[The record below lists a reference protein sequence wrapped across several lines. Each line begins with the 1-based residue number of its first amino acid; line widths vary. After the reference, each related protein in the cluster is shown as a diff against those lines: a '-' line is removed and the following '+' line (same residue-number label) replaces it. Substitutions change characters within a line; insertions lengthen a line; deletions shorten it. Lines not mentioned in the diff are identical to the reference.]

1 MDLRFWRKKRLL
13 AAVIIIIVLVA
24 AFAFLATLKINY
36 DQENQAVMQYFSK
49 QPGMPDAFAAL
60 ERLTP
65 SDSVVLCW
73 WDYGLAV
80 REWSHREV
88 IEAYPSRE
96 IAESVGSMRSFLGNL
111 EAQLFD
117 KWGSNERIQDIAL
130 AFMLNEEQSL
140 QVLGKY
146 NAKYV
151 LVFVPDELQK
161 FYWIAK
167 IAGYNSLGYLTYND
181 TTQTYEPTARAQEVT
196 LLRLIYE
203 DTWQPLHFTKIFNND
218 KAKIY
223 KINY

>member
-13 AAVIIIIVLVA
+13 AAVIITIILVA
-24 AFAFLATLKINY
+24 FFAFLATLKFDY
-36 DQENQAVMQYFSK
+36 DRENTAALQYFAS
-49 QPGMPDAFAAL
+49 QPGKPDAFSAL

-80 REWSHREV
+80 EKWSHREV

-96 IAESVGSMRSFLGNL
+96 IADSVGSTRTFWGNL
-111 EAQLFD
+111 EAQLFA
-117 KWGSNERIQDIAL
+117 KWGSHERIRDIAL

-140 QVLGKY
+140 QVLRKY

-151 LVFVPDELQK
+151 LVFVPDELEK
-161 FYWIAK
+161 FCWIAK
-167 IAGYNSLGYLTYND
+167 IAGYNSTDYLTYDD
-181 TTQTYEPTARAQEVT
+181 TAQAHEPTTRGQEVT

-203 DTWQPLHFTKIFNND
+203 DTWQPRHFTKIFNNE

-223 KINY
+223 RINY